1 VGGDS
6 NGPEIYFG
14 IETFHRRMQERR
26 ARWPFTM
33 NAGST
38 HDTKRSE
45 DVRARINVLSEIP
58 QEWARAVKR
67 WSRLNAG
74 DSAPDP
80 NEQVLIYQSMLG
92 AWPIDA
98 ERLKQYVVKALREA
112 KIHTS
117 WINIDEGYER
127 RVLAFVD
134 RILDPALSVEF
145 LEDFTKL
152 HKKVAFY
159 GALSSLAQTTLRM
172 TVPGV
177 PDFYQGTETWDFSL
191 ADPDNRRPVDFAAR
205 ARMLD
210 ELKTGVPIDELLRN
224 WPDGRIKM
232 YVVGK
237 TLGFRR
243 EHCDL
248 FLRGDY
254 IPLRVNGAR
263 ADNVVAF
270 ARRHQDEWAITVVP
284 RLVSGLTRPAR
295 WPTGPSVWLD
305 TVIEFDGAGPAQ
317 WLNILTGEVLVVPL
331 VALRVFGT
339 FPVAVLYGS
348 TRQAA

>member
-1 VGGDS
+1 
-6 NGPEIYFG
+6 
-14 IETFHRRMQERR
+14 
-26 ARWPFTM
+26 
-33 NAGST
+33 
-38 HDTKRSE
+38 
-45 DVRARINVLSEIP
+45 
-58 QEWARAVKR
+58 
-67 WSRLNAG
+67 
-74 DSAPDP
+74 
-80 NEQVLIYQSMLG
+80 
-92 AWPIDA
+92 
-98 ERLKQYVVKALREA
+98 
-112 KIHTS
+112 
-117 WINIDEGYER
+117 
-127 RVLAFVD
+127 
-134 RILDPALSVEF
+134 VEF

-152 HKKVAFY
+152 QKKVAFY

-205 ARMLD
+205 VRMLD
-210 ELKTGVPIDELLRN
+210 ELKTGVPIDELIRN

-317 WLNILTGEVLVVPL
+317 WLNILTGEVLVTPL

-348 TRQAA
+348 TREPRLENNQRYA